1 MPPASDNVVRE
12 LMVVR
17 EIAHAFLH
25 ADRPQEVFQFALDR
39 VSPLVGATLA
49 CVYIAEGSSELMR
62 LVASHNW
69 PEKYRPWLG
78 RMIVRVGFGPSGEA
92 VAERRVIEVPD
103 VFADKDLEDWQE
115 VASELGFRSLVA
127 IPLQTGNRVLGAIA
141 FYYEGTGAQSADARS
156 LLRIVADQ
164 MAATAEKAALI
175 DEMRRANH
183 ALLEA
188 NEELERQYAAV
199 LEARRLKDQFL
210 ANISHE
216 LRTPLTAVLGYLA
229 ILQEE
234 LSGPLTDGQRKDL
247 AQVKR
252 SSEHLL
258 SLIED
263 LLELTSLKR
272 GSAELVLEDLDP
284 RALLHEV
291 METVDGRP
299 MGVRVGIEGTPQIL
313 PLMHSDRHRIRKI
326 LSSLLGNA
334 YKFTS
339 RGEVMA
345 SVNVHGD
352 RVVYRVRDT
361 GIGIP
366 REAQEFVFEEFR
378 QVDGSET
385 RHYGGSGLGLT
396 LARQLARVL
405 GGDLTME
412 SVPGEG
418 STFTVELPLETLP
431 AASLRAPSSA

>member
-1 MPPASDNVVRE
+1 
-12 LMVVR
+12 
-17 EIAHAFLH
+17 
-25 ADRPQEVFQFALDR
+25 
-39 VSPLVGATLA
+39 
-49 CVYIAEGSSELMR
+49 
-62 LVASHNW
+62 
-69 PEKYRPWLG
+69 
-78 RMIVRVGFGPSGEA
+78 
-92 VAERRVIEVPD
+92 
-103 VFADKDLEDWQE
+103 
-115 VASELGFRSLVA
+115 
-127 IPLQTGNRVLGAIA
+127 
-141 FYYEGTGAQSADARS
+141 
-156 LLRIVADQ
+156 
-164 MAATAEKAALI
+164 
-175 DEMRRANH
+175 
-183 ALLEA
+183 
-188 NEELERQYAAV
+188 
-199 LEARRLKDQFL
+199 
-210 ANISHE
+210 
-216 LRTPLTAVLGYLA
+216 
-229 ILQEE
+229 
-234 LSGPLTDGQRKDL
+234 
-247 AQVKR
+247 
-252 SSEHLL
+252 
-258 SLIED
+258 
-263 LLELTSLKR
+263 
-272 GSAELVLEDLDP
+272 
-284 RALLHEV
+284 

-299 MGVRVGIEGTPQIL
+299 TGVRVGIEGTPQIL

-326 LSSLLGNA
+326 LASLLGNA